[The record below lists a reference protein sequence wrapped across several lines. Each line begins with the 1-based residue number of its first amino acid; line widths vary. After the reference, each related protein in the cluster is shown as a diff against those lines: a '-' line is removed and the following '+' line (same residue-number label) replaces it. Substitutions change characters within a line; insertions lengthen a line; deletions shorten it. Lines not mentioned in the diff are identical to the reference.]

1 MNGGCFATTRNTLNK
16 YYPCTSVV
24 GKYFETAEAEEKQTG
39 HRSRRLLKLIP
50 RTFIPEQIAGPTF
63 TEKIRRSILFGLQ
76 WMERLLCIISSYNRT
91 TSYRITNLLA
101 TIVRGYF
108 LLLFLW
114 CNTMVLEQN
123 IVR

>member
-16 YYPCTSVV
+16 YYPRTSVV
-24 GKYFETAEAEEKQTG
+24 GKYFETVEAEEKQTG

-76 WMERLLCIISSYNRT
+76 WIERLLCIILSYNRV
-91 TSYRITNLLA
+91 TSINLLA

-114 CNTMVLEQN
+114 CDTMVLEQN